1 MSSFI
6 NSFKMF
12 VSVYFVFID
21 IKIIFCELSRLTQF
35 DNGLKLNI
43 SRIQKKT
50 RNPKTYGLSEK
61 AFFRRKRNFNFGAVH
76 YFSSFKIVLEL
87 LTR

>member
-61 AFFRRKRNFNFGAVH
+61 ASFRRKRN
-76 YFSSFKIVLEL
+76 
-87 LTR
+87 